1 MKLFTP
7 LRLRGTQFKNRIAVS
22 PMCEYSAEDGHPG
35 TWHLVHLGSRAVGG
49 TALVMG
55 EATAV
60 QAIGRISPGDTG
72 LYLDSQADAWRPVV
86 EFIHTQGA
94 LAGIQLAHAGRKG
107 STAAPWLGGA
117 PVALKD
123 GGWIPVAPSAL
134 AFDTGYPV
142 PKALGVEEIGHIVD
156 DFQGAAK
163 RALRVGFDVVEIH
176 AAHGYLL
183 HEFASPLSNKRTDE
197 YGGAF
202 ENRIRF
208 GLRVTQAVREVWP
221 ENQPV
226 FVRISATDWKE
237 GGWDME
243 QSVELSRRLKGAGAD
258 LIDVSSGGIAP
269 GVQIPV
275 GPGFQVN
282 FAAAIRR
289 EAGVATG
296 TVGMISDPAQAETI
310 LRTDQADMVF
320 LARELLRDPYWPR
333 RAAQELGVKI
343 KPPVQYERA
352 W

>member
-1 MKLFTP
+1 
-7 LRLRGTQFKNRIAVS
+7 
-22 PMCEYSAEDGHPG
+22 
-35 TWHLVHLGSRAVGG
+35 
-49 TALVMG
+49 MG

-60 QAIGRISPGDTG
+60 QAIGRISPSDTG
-72 LYLDSQADAWRPVV
+72 LYLDSQADAWRPIV
-86 EFIHTQGA
+86 EFIHAQGA

-134 AFDTGYPV
+134 AFDTGHPV
-142 PKALGVEEIGHIVD
+142 PKALGVEEIGHIVN

-183 HEFASPLSNKRTDE
+183 HAFASPLSNKRTDE

-221 ENQPV
+221 ENQSV
-226 FVRISATDWKE
+226 FVRISATDWRE

-243 QSVELSRRLKGAGAD
+243 QSVELSRRLKSAGAD
-258 LIDVSSGGIAP
+258 LIDVSSGGIMP

-275 GPGFQVN
+275 GPGFQVD

-310 LRTDQADMVF
+310 VRSEQADMVF

>member
-7 LRLRGTQFKNRIAVS
+7 LRLRATEFKNRIAVS

-49 TALVMG
+49 AALVMG
-55 EATAV
+55 EATVV

-72 LYLDSQADAWRPVV
+72 LYLDSQAEAWRPIV
-86 EFIHTQGA
+86 EFIHAQGA

-107 STAAPWLGGA
+107 STAPPWLGGA
-117 PVALKD
+117 PLPLKD
-123 GGWIPVAPSAL
+123 GGWTPVAPSAL
-134 AFDTGYPV
+134 AFDRGYPV
-142 PKALGVEEIGHIVD
+142 PRELSVGEIDHLVA
-156 DFQGAAK
+156 DFEAAAK
-163 RALRVGFDVVEIH
+163 RALQVAFDVVEIH
-176 AAHGYLL
+176 AAHGYLR
-183 HEFASPLSNKRTDE
+183 HEFASPLSNERTDE

-208 GLRVTQAVREVWP
+208 GLRVVQAVREVWP
-221 ENQPV
+221 EKQPV

-237 GGWDME
+237 GGWDLE
-243 QSVELSRRLKGAGAD
+243 QSIELSCRLKAAGVD
-258 LIDVSSGGIAP
+258 LVDVSSGGAVP

-275 GPGFQVN
+275 GPGFQVG
-282 FAAAIRR
+282 FAAAVRR
-289 EAGVATG
+289 KAEIATG
-296 TVGMISDPAQAETI
+296 TVGMISDSAQAETI
-310 LRTDQADMVF
+310 VRTGQADLVF

-343 KPPVQYERA
+343 NAPVQYERA

>member
-22 PMCEYSAEDGHPG
+22 PMCEYSAQDGHPL

-49 TALVMG
+49 AALVMG

-60 QAIGRISPGDTG
+60 QASGRISPGDTG
-72 LYLDSQADAWRPVV
+72 LYLDSQAEAWRPIV
-86 EFIHTQGA
+86 EFIHAQGA
-94 LAGIQLAHAGRKG
+94 RAGIQLAHAGRKG

-117 PVALKD
+117 PLPLKD
-123 GGWIPVAPSAL
+123 GGWTPVAPSAL

-142 PKALGVEEIGHIVD
+142 PRELSVEEIDHIVA
-156 DFQGAAK
+156 DFEAAAK
-163 RALRVGFDVVEIH
+163 RALQVEFDVVEIH

-183 HEFASPLSNKRTDE
+183 HEFASPLSNERTDE

-208 GLRVTQAVREVWP
+208 GLRVVQAVREVWP
-221 ENQPV
+221 EKQPV

-237 GGWDME
+237 GGWDLE
-243 QSVELSRRLKGAGAD
+243 QSIELSRRLKAAGVD
-258 LIDVSSGGIAP
+258 LVDVSSGGAVP

-275 GPGFQVN
+275 GPGFQVG
-282 FAAAIRR
+282 FAAAVRR
-289 EAGVATG
+289 EAEIATG
-296 TVGMISDPAQAETI
+296 TVGMISDSAQAETI
-310 LRTDQADMVF
+310 VRTGQADLVF

-343 KPPVQYERA
+343 KAPVQYERA

>member
-1 MKLFTP
+1 
-7 LRLRGTQFKNRIAVS
+7 
-22 PMCEYSAEDGHPG
+22 
-35 TWHLVHLGSRAVGG
+35 
-49 TALVMG
+49 
-55 EATAV
+55 
-60 QAIGRISPGDTG
+60 
-72 LYLDSQADAWRPVV
+72 
-86 EFIHTQGA
+86 
-94 LAGIQLAHAGRKG
+94 
-107 STAAPWLGGA
+107 
-117 PVALKD
+117 VALKD

-142 PKALGVEEIGHIVD
+142 PKALGVEEIAHIVD

-221 ENQPV
+221 DNQPV

-243 QSVELSRRLKGAGAD
+243 QSVELSRRLKSAGAD
-258 LIDVSSGGIAP
+258 LIDVSSGGIVP

>member
-1 MKLFTP
+1 MTLFTP
-7 LRLRGTQFKNRIAVS
+7 LRLRGTEFKNRIAVS
-22 PMCEYSAEDGHPG
+22 PMCEYSALDGHPG

-49 TALVMG
+49 AALVMG

-60 QAIGRISPGDTG
+60 QPIGRISPGDTG
-72 LYLDSQADAWRPVV
+72 LYLDSQAEAWRPVV
-86 EFIHTQGA
+86 EFIRAQGA

-107 STAAPWLGGA
+107 STAAPWLGGG

-134 AFDTGYPV
+134 AFDRGYPV
-142 PKALGVEEIGHIVD
+142 PRELDVEGIDHLVA
-156 DFQGAAK
+156 DFRGAAK
-163 RALRVGFDVVEIH
+163 RALRAGFDVVEIH

-208 GLRVTQAVREVWP
+208 ALRVTQAVREVWP
-221 ENQPV
+221 EKQPV

-237 GGWDME
+237 GGWDLE
-243 QSVELSRRLKGAGAD
+243 QSIELSRRPKAVGVD
-258 LIDVSSGGIAP
+258 LIDVSSGGAVP
-269 GVQIPV
+269 GVQIPL
-275 GPGFQVN
+275 GPGFQVS

-289 EAGVATG
+289 EAGIATG
-296 TVGMISDPAQAETI
+296 TVGMISDPSQAETI
-310 LRTDQADMVF
+310 MRTGQADLVF

-343 KPPVQYERA
+343 KAPVQYERA

>member
-7 LRLRGTQFKNRIAVS
+7 LRLRGTEFKNRIAVS
-22 PMCEYSAEDGHPG
+22 PMCEYSAQDGHPG

-49 TALVMG
+49 AALVMG

-72 LYLDSQADAWRPVV
+72 LYLDSQAEAWRPAVD
-86 EFIHTQGA
+86 FIHAQGA

-142 PKALGVEEIGHIVD
+142 PKELSVEEIGHLVA

-163 RALRVGFDVVEIH
+163 RAWRAGFDVVEIH

-183 HEFASPLSNKRTDE
+183 HEFASPLSNKRADE

-202 ENRIRF
+202 DNRIRL
-208 GLRVTQAVREVWP
+208 GLRVTAAVREVWP
-221 ENQPV
+221 EKQPV

-237 GGWDME
+237 GGWDVE
-243 QSVELSRRLKGAGAD
+243 QSIELSRRLKSAGVD
-258 LIDVSSGGIAP
+258 LIDVSSGGLVP
-269 GVQIPV
+269 GVPIPV

-289 EAGVATG
+289 EAGLATG
-296 TVGMISDPAQAETI
+296 TVGLILDPAQAETI
-310 LRTDQADMVF
+310 VRTEQADMVF

-343 KPPVQYERA
+343 KAPVQYERA

>member
-22 PMCEYSAEDGHPG
+22 PMCEYSAEDGHPL

-49 TALVMG
+49 AALVMG

-60 QAIGRISPGDTG
+60 QASGRISPGDTG
-72 LYLDSQADAWRPVV
+72 LYLDSQAEAWRPIV
-86 EFIHTQGA
+86 EFIHAQGA
-94 LAGIQLAHAGRKG
+94 RAGIQLAHAGRKG

-117 PVALKD
+117 PLPLKD
-123 GGWIPVAPSAL
+123 GGWTPVAPSAL
-134 AFDTGYPV
+134 AFATGYPV
-142 PKALGVEEIGHIVD
+142 PRELSVEEIDHIVA
-156 DFQGAAK
+156 DFEAAAK
-163 RALRVGFDVVEIH
+163 RALQVGFDVVEIH

-183 HEFASPLSNKRTDE
+183 HEFASPLSNERTDE

-208 GLRVTQAVREVWP
+208 GLRVVQAVREVWP
-221 ENQPV
+221 EKQPV

-237 GGWDME
+237 GGWDLE
-243 QSVELSRRLKGAGAD
+243 QSIELSRRLKAAGVD
-258 LIDVSSGGIAP
+258 LVDVSSGGAVP

-275 GPGFQVN
+275 GPGFQVG
-282 FAAAIRR
+282 FAAAVRR
-289 EAGVATG
+289 KAEIATG
-296 TVGMISDPAQAETI
+296 TVGMISDSAQAETI
-310 LRTDQADMVF
+310 VRTGQADLVF

>member
-7 LRLRGTQFKNRIAVS
+7 LRLRGTEFKNRIAVS

-60 QAIGRISPGDTG
+60 QAIGRISPSDTG

-94 LAGIQLAHAGRKG
+94 RAGIQLAHAGRKG

-343 KPPVQYERA
+343 RPPVQYERA

>member
-7 LRLRGTQFKNRIAVS
+7 LRLRGTEFKNRIAVS

-60 QAIGRISPGDTG
+60 QAIGRISPSDTG

-94 LAGIQLAHAGRKG
+94 RAGIQLAHAGRKG

>member
-22 PMCEYSAEDGHPG
+22 PMCEYSAQDGHPL

-49 TALVMG
+49 AALVMG

-60 QAIGRISPGDTG
+60 QASGRISPGDTG
-72 LYLDSQADAWRPVV
+72 LYLDSQAEAWRPIV
-86 EFIHTQGA
+86 EFIHAQGA
-94 LAGIQLAHAGRKG
+94 RAGIQLAHAGRKG

-117 PVALKD
+117 PLPLKD
-123 GGWIPVAPSAL
+123 GGWTPVAPSAL

-142 PKALGVEEIGHIVD
+142 PREVSVEEIDHIVA
-156 DFQGAAK
+156 DFEAAAK
-163 RALRVGFDVVEIH
+163 RALQVGFDVVEIH

-183 HEFASPLSNKRTDE
+183 HEFASPLSNERTDE

-208 GLRVTQAVREVWP
+208 GLRVVQAVREVWP
-221 ENQPV
+221 EKQPV

-237 GGWDME
+237 GGWDLE
-243 QSVELSRRLKGAGAD
+243 QSIELSRRLKAAGVD
-258 LIDVSSGGIAP
+258 LVDVSSGGAVP

-275 GPGFQVN
+275 GPGFQVG
-282 FAAAIRR
+282 FAAAVRR
-289 EAGVATG
+289 EAEIATG
-296 TVGMISDPAQAETI
+296 TVGMISDSAQAETI
-310 LRTDQADMVF
+310 VRTGQADLVF

-343 KPPVQYERA
+343 KAPVQYERA

>member
-22 PMCEYSAEDGHPG
+22 PMCEYSAEDGHPL

-49 TALVMG
+49 AALVMG

-60 QAIGRISPGDTG
+60 QASGRISPGDTG
-72 LYLDSQADAWRPVV
+72 LYLDSQAEAWRPIV
-86 EFIHTQGA
+86 EFIHAQGA
-94 LAGIQLAHAGRKG
+94 RAGIQLAHAGRKG

-117 PVALKD
+117 PLPLKD
-123 GGWIPVAPSAL
+123 GGWTPVAPSAL
-134 AFDTGYPV
+134 AFATGYPV
-142 PKALGVEEIGHIVD
+142 PRELSVEEIDHIVA
-156 DFQGAAK
+156 DFEAAAK
-163 RALRVGFDVVEIH
+163 RALQVEFDVVEIH

-183 HEFASPLSNKRTDE
+183 HEFASPLSNERTDE

-208 GLRVTQAVREVWP
+208 GLRVVQAVREVWP
-221 ENQPV
+221 EKQPV

-237 GGWDME
+237 GGWDLE
-243 QSVELSRRLKGAGAD
+243 QSIELSRSLKAAGVD
-258 LIDVSSGGIAP
+258 LVDVSSGGAVP

-275 GPGFQVN
+275 GPGFQVG
-282 FAAAIRR
+282 FAAAVRR
-289 EAGVATG
+289 KAEIATG
-296 TVGMISDPAQAETI
+296 TVGMISDSAQAETI
-310 LRTDQADMVF
+310 VRTGQADLVF

-343 KPPVQYERA
+343 KAPVQYERA

>member
-1 MKLFTP
+1 MKLFTT
-7 LRLRGTQFKNRIAVS
+7 LRLRATEFKNRIAVS
-22 PMCEYSAEDGHPG
+22 PMCEYSARDGHPL

-49 TALVMG
+49 AALVMG

-72 LYLDSQADAWRPVV
+72 LYLDSQAEAWRPIV
-86 EFIHTQGA
+86 EFIHAQGA
-94 LAGIQLAHAGRKG
+94 RAGIQLAHAGRKG

-117 PVALKD
+117 PLPLKD
-123 GGWIPVAPSAL
+123 GGWTPVAPSAL

-142 PKALGVEEIGHIVD
+142 PRELSVEEIDHVAA
-156 DFQGAAK
+156 DFEAAAK
-163 RALRVGFDVVEIH
+163 RALQVGFDVVEIH

-183 HEFASPLSNKRTDE
+183 HEFASPLSNERTDE

-208 GLRVTQAVREVWP
+208 GLRVVQAVREVWP
-221 ENQPV
+221 EKQPV

-237 GGWDME
+237 GGWDLE
-243 QSVELSRRLKGAGAD
+243 QSIELSCRLKAAGVD
-258 LIDVSSGGIAP
+258 LVDVSSGGAVP

-275 GPGFQVN
+275 GPGFQVG
-282 FAAAIRR
+282 FAAAVRR
-289 EAGVATG
+289 KAEIATG
-296 TVGMISDPAQAETI
+296 TVGMISDSAQAETI
-310 LRTDQADMVF
+310 VRTGQADLVF

-333 RAAQELGVKI
+333 RAAQELGVRI
-343 KPPVQYERA
+343 KAPVQYERA

>member
-7 LRLRGTQFKNRIAVS
+7 LRLRGTEFKNRIAVS

-35 TWHLVHLGSRAVGG
+35 TWHIVHLGSRAVGG

-60 QAIGRISPGDTG
+60 QAIGRISPSDTG

-94 LAGIQLAHAGRKG
+94 RAGIQLAHAGRKG

>member
-7 LRLRGTQFKNRIAVS
+7 LRLRGTEFKNRIAVS

-60 QAIGRISPGDTG
+60 QAIGRISPSDTG

-221 ENQPV
+221 EYQPV